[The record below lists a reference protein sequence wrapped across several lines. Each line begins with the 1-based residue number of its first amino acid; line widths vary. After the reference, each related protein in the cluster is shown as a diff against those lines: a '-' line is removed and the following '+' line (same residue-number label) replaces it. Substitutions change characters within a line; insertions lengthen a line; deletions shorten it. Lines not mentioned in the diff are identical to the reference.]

1 MLTGYGKILTNIK
14 VWNIIITSI
23 TDMCFIEKICIYLQ
37 QLYFQIFHNLRYFCF
52 HESTLTLTQGD
63 CVQAEKKF
71 QRAMDIRK
79 RYPNKRD
86 YFFAFLCQSY
96 GWNQG
101 AQGKYINALK

>member
-14 VWNIIITSI
+14 VWNIIITS
-23 TDMCFIEKICIYLQ
+23 CIYLQ
-37 QLYFQIFHNLRYFCF
+37 QLYFQIFHNLIYFCF